1 MKGIILLNGEPYRG
15 EIDAR
20 DALVYCADGAYDWAK
35 GKVKI
40 DENLGDFDSAR
51 AMPVPPPKE
60 IFPEQKNET
69 DGEIALERML
79 SVAREKAI
87 SEIEIYG
94 GGGGR
99 EDHFLGNLHLL
110 YRACMEGMPCS
121 LVTNTSVLSAHRGK
135 FTLKGIK
142 GKTVSLLPFGG
153 DTHIINNKG
162 LFYPTDDLT
171 LFYGCCRGI
180 SNVGTDENAEINC
193 DRGVLLAAVNKEKDV
208 KNHLFETSEGNPT
221 HSAPL

>member
-1 MKGIILLNGEPYRG
+1 MNGEPYRG

-51 AMPVPPPKE
+51 EMPVPPPKE

-79 SVAREKAI
+79 SVAKEKAI

-99 EDHFLGNLHLL
+99 EDC
-110 YRACMEGMPCS
+110 AKS
-121 LVTNTSVLSAHRGK
+121 
-135 FTLKGIK
+135 
-142 GKTVSLLPFGG
+142 
-153 DTHIINNKG
+153 
-162 LFYPTDDLT
+162 
-171 LFYGCCRGI
+171 
-180 SNVGTDENAEINC
+180 
-193 DRGVLLAAVNKEKDV
+193 
-208 KNHLFETSEGNPT
+208 
-221 HSAPL
+221 